1 MITSLTV
8 KNFRNLRSVTME
20 RLGRFTLI
28 GGKNGVGKTA
38 LLEAV
43 WLLSGADLPELG
55 PRVDTFRGLP
65 PFGPENV
72 FRDIF
77 RDFKTNQ
84 RITVSANGDWGN
96 RSRRLD
102 VYIQERSQ
110 VDSIRSA
117 AAEGV
122 AIGQLS
128 RPQDEGEEYLVFEYR
143 HKDGNT
149 YTSRGWWIAEQL
161 TQAVP
166 GGSVLSSQGVRQAR
180 EMVPGRPTSVFMPAL
195 HRQDLQT
202 SATRLGEL
210 QLEGEEERILS
221 LLTPLEPRLER
232 LNTITLKNT
241 PVIHAYIDGRD
252 RPIPVQLLGEGFNR
266 MLGLALAMHE
276 AAGGLVL
283 IDEIENGLH
292 YSVHQ
297 EVFSTLMQL
306 ADAFDVQILATTH
319 SAECIRAAYEAVG
332 RKYEK
337 EFAFYRLTSVE
348 DDVKATPFYG
358 EKIETAVEFNMEIR

>member
-8 KNFRNLRSVTME
+8 KNFRNLRSVTLE

-55 PRVDTFRGLP
+55 PRVDTLRGLP

-77 RDFKTNQ
+77 RDFETNQ
-84 RITVSANGDWGN
+84 KITVSANGNWGN

-102 VYIQERSQ
+102 IYIQERSQ
-110 VDSIRSA
+110 VDSVRTA

-122 AIGQLS
+122 AVGQLS

-143 HKDGNT
+143 HSDGNT
-149 YTSRGWWIAEQL
+149 YTSRGWWIAEQF

-166 GGSVLSSQGVRQAR
+166 GGSVLASEGVRQHR
-180 EMVPGRPTSVFMPAL
+180 QMVKGRPTSVFMAAL

-202 SATRLGEL
+202 SATRLGEI

-221 LLTPLEPRLER
+221 LLTPLEPRLKR

-241 PVIHAYIDGRD
+241 PVIHAYIDGRE

-266 MLGLALAMHE
+266 MLALALAMNE
-276 AAGGLVL
+276 ATGGVVL

-297 EVFSTLMQL
+297 EVFSTLMTL
-306 ADAFDVQILATTH
+306 AEAFDVQILATTH

-332 RKYEK
+332 REH
-337 EFAFYRLTSVE
+337 ERDFAFYRLTSVE
-348 DDVKATPFYG
+348 DDVKAIAFYG